1 MTRGYEQ
8 WGEETTN
15 EKNEQEKN
23 MIVIHPCD
31 ISTPTTSQ
39 KKQPKMNNI
48 SLQKANNEN
57 YRTGDSTRK
66 KSFHYIVV
74 HLSSSDILH
83 KKRHSKSIMT

>member
-57 YRTGDSTRK
+57 
-66 KSFHYIVV
+66 
-74 HLSSSDILH
+74 
-83 KKRHSKSIMT
+83 